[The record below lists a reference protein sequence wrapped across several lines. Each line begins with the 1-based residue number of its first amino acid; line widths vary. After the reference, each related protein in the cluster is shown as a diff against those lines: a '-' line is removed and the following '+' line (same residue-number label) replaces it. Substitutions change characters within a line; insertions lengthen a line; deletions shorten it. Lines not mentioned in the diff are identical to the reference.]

1 MKMSIRPLAYQYKSV
16 FKRYCSNQHFSEVF
30 PQDGGENQPER
41 NYVTVTLCRPT
52 SGLLHKCKNV
62 FGVVKSFFLKFYLL
76 ATFFILKNCQI
87 YAACN
92 CLKFN
97 KSNFENRQRGVFF
110 SESVNVNCHTIGH
123 CVREDGRQSAMAMS
137 FS

>member
-1 MKMSIRPLAYQYKSV
+1 MFSHKMAAKTSRNEITSLSPYVQAV
-16 FKRYCSNQHFSEVF
+16 YCIDIKTFLV
-30 PQDGGENQPER
+30 
-41 NYVTVTLCRPT
+41 
-52 SGLLHKCKNV
+52 LLSH
-62 FGVVKSFFLKFYLL
+62 FFLKFYLL

-97 KSNFENRQRGVFF
+97 KSNFENRQRRVFF

-123 CVREDGRQSAMAMS
+123 CVREDGRQSVMAMS